1 LKNTEGIYSHPSGA
15 AVLGR
20 SFAAGIRDLVTGA
33 GRWRLWYLIGSA
45 EMRRRYARARL
56 GQLWIMLS
64 SALSV
69 SIIGLTWALL
79 WKQPVED
86 MLPFVAASLTIW
98 QFQAAVLNDAAA
110 AFPLYS
116 HYFLNQYMPASTIIY
131 SVLYKNVATF
141 LLNMAFPIFIIVFLG
156 NSVTV
161 YSLLSVIGLCLVIA
175 WCLVVGY
182 AVAILCARFR
192 DVVQVVSSVM
202 QVGFFVTPVFWK
214 PESLPPEALYL
225 VSCNPFAPLLAVVRD
240 PLLGRPLPWAVWLT
254 ACGIVLATSA
264 CVLPF
269 VGRFRRRLIYW
280 L

>member
-1 LKNTEGIYSHPSGA
+1 MTSISHAFDPH
-15 AVLGR
+15 
-20 SFAAGIRDLVTGA
+20 FAMPGGNAGAGIRDLVVGA
-33 GRWRLWYLIGSA
+33 RRWRLWYLIGSA
-45 EMRRRYARARL
+45 EMRRRFARARL

-69 SIIGLTWALL
+69 SIIGLTWAFL

-86 MLPFVAASLTIW
+86 MLPFIAASMTIW
-98 QFQAAVLNDAAA
+98 QFLAAVLNDAAT

-214 PESLPPEALYL
+214 PESLPPEAQYL
-225 VSCNPFAPLLAVVRD
+225 VTCNPFAPLLAVVRD
-240 PLLGRPLPWAVWLT
+240 PLLGRPLPWDVWLT
-254 ACGIVLATSA
+254 ACGIVLATWA

>member
-1 LKNTEGIYSHPSGA
+1 M
-15 AVLGR
+15 LGR
-20 SFAAGIRDLVTGA
+20 SFAAGIRDLVMSA
-33 GRWRLWYLIGSA
+33 GRWRLWYLIGSG
-45 EMRRRYARARL
+45 EMRRRFARARL

-64 SALSV
+64 SAVSV

-86 MLPFVAASLTIW
+86 MLPFIAASMTIW
-98 QFQAAVLNDAAA
+98 QFLAAVLNDAAT

-161 YSLLSVIGLCLVIA
+161 CSLLSVIGLCLVIA

-192 DVVQVVSSVM
+192 DVVQVVSSFM

-214 PESLPPEALYL
+214 PESLPPEAHYL

-240 PLLGRPLPWAVWLT
+240 PLLGRPLPWDVWLT
-254 ACGIVLATSA
+254 ACGIVLATAA